1 MNILQ
6 HCAAR
11 LKLVILRVCARDMHL
26 QLVWAG
32 KVARDCVGELGSMLK
47 VLDYVRGSLS
57 GDSVTLH

>member
-1 MNILQ
+1 VNILQ

-47 VLDYVRGSLS
+47 VLD
-57 GDSVTLH
+57 